1 MGKAARKKKSG
12 PGESVQRIPLR
23 TPPNWLLLGLALAGI
38 ALSTYLTVTAWRG
51 RAVAGCAAGSACD
64 AVLASHWSQLFG
76 LPTSF
81 WGFLAYASLAAIAF
95 VKRSGIQ
102 WKLAWTVSL
111 FGVLYSGYLTGVS
124 IAELKAACPYCL
136 TSLALMTAIFA
147 ATAYQRPESLAGLS
161 WTSWL
166 LKTVPAAL
174 LLVLALHLHYAGVWG
189 NATPGNDPKLRALAE
204 HLAKSGAKFYGA
216 SWCPHCKEQKELFG
230 ASADRLPYIECSPQG
245 PRAPQAPV
253 CEALNIKGY
262 PTWIIGGRLYEG
274 LLMPEELEKYSGFEG
289 SPR

>member
-1 MGKAARKKKSG
+1 LGKASRKKKSG
-12 PGESVQRIPLR
+12 PGESVQQIPLR
-23 TPPNWLLLGLALAGI
+23 TPPNWLLVGLALAGM
-38 ALSTYLTVTAWRG
+38 ALSAYLTVTAWRG

-64 AVLASHWSQLFG
+64 AVLASHWSQLLG

-95 VKRSGIQ
+95 VKRADIR

-111 FGVLYSGYLTGVS
+111 FGVLYSSYLTVIS

-136 TSLALMTAIFA
+136 SSLALMVAIFA
-147 ATAYQRPESLAGLS
+147 VIVYRRPADAPHVS
-161 WTSWL
+161 WTAWL
-166 LKTVPAAL
+166 LETVPAAL
-174 LLVLALHLHYAGVWG
+174 LLVFALHLHYAGVWG

-204 HLAKSGAKFYGA
+204 HLAKSGAIFYGA

-230 ASADRLPYIECSPQG
+230 AAADRLPYVECSPQG

-253 CEALNIKGY
+253 CETLEIKGY
-262 PTWIIGGRLYEG
+262 PTWIIDGRRYEG
-274 LLMPEELEKYSGFEG
+274 LLMPEELEKYSGFER
-289 SPR
+289 SSR

>member
-1 MGKAARKKKSG
+1 MGKASRKKKYGAS
-12 PGESVQRIPLR
+12 ESVPQIPLR
-23 TPPNWLLLGLALAGI
+23 TAPDWLLLGLALIGM
-38 ALSTYLTVTAWRG
+38 ALSAYLTVTAWRG

-95 VKRSGIQ
+95 VKRAEIY
-102 WKLAWTVSL
+102 WKLAWIVSL
-111 FGVLYSGYLTGVS
+111 FGVLHSSYLTVIS

-136 TSLALMTAIFA
+136 SSLALMIAIFA
-147 ATAYQRPESLAGLS
+147 VTVYRRPPGLHKFS

-174 LLVLALHLHYAGVWG
+174 LLVVALHLHYAGVWD
-189 NATPGNDPKLRALAE
+189 NATAVNDPKLRALAE
-204 HLAKSGAKFYGA
+204 HLTKSGAKFYGA

-230 ASADRLPYIECSPQG
+230 AAAGRLPYIECSPQG
-245 PRAPQAPV
+245 AGRPQAPI
-253 CEALNIKGY
+253 CETMDIKGY
-262 PTWIIGGRLYEG
+262 PTWIIGGRRYEG

-289 SPR
+289 IPR